1 MSYPVDR
8 YRRRVDQMRAYVD
21 GLVLADVDDALANR
35 VVFVSAVLSLLRPG
49 LLRARHEAFAR
60 DVAFYQAWAGFDES
74 ETVQPDGDLSGLDW
88 LLETTTVR
96 DPGDVVRRAADGDAQ
111 VFCTAHLGSYRLLN
125 AALAAAGVEFALV
138 VDARTVA
145 EQGERFNRSF
155 QRIAA
160 RRGIPMRLAL
170 LDAEAGNVGLQVLR
184 LLRRGVSVVFYIDG
198 NTGTGGMA
206 RRDEGMT
213 RVRFFG
219 RTLFARRG
227 IAYLAHTARAPLV
240 PVFNERTAIDART
253 LTLHP
258 PIAPLDGE
266 DRASFSATA
275 TQRVYDLLTGYLE
288 RVPTQWE
295 GWLYVHRFLDT
306 DALRPA
312 EALAHDEP
320 SAVLRDDDILSVDAD
335 RFALLRARGDRIL
348 LDRATLTARTL
359 SPAAHRLIDA
369 LSLPTRFGAVAAPD
383 PATRALVARLLASGV
398 LRSWRA
404 EPGSANAAPAER
416 EAAAATLAVR

>member
-1 MSYPVDR
+1 MPYPVDR
-8 YRRRVDQMRAYVD
+8 YRRRVEQMRAHFE
-21 GLVLADVDDALANR
+21 GLLIADVDDALANR

-49 LLRARHEAFAR
+49 LPRARHEAFVR

-96 DPGDVVRRAADGDAQ
+96 DSGDVVRRAAGGEAQ

-125 AALAAAGVEFALV
+125 AALAAAGVQFALV

-145 EQGERFNRSF
+145 EQGERFTRSF

-160 RRGIPMRLAL
+160 RRGSPMRLAL

-219 RTLFARRG
+219 QTLYARRG

-240 PVFNERTAIDART
+240 PVLNERTAIDART
-253 LTLHP
+253 LTFHP

-266 DRASFSATA
+266 DRASFSAAA
-275 TQRVYDLLTGYLE
+275 TQRVYDLLTEYLE

-295 GWLYVHRFLDT
+295 GWLYVYRFLDT

-320 SAVLRDDDILSVDAD
+320 PAVLRDDDILSVDAD
-335 RFALLRARGDRIL
+335 RFALLRAREDRML
-348 LDRATLTARTL
+348 LDRATLSARTL

-369 LSLPTRFGAVAAPD
+369 LSRPTRFGAVAAPD

-404 EPGSANAAPAER
+404 DQGGANAAPRER
-416 EAAAATLAVR
+416 EAPAILSAR